1 MTGRRVLVADDDE
14 ITRRVLATVLD
25 LEAFEVTL
33 VEDGDA
39 ALSAMLQAP
48 PDVAVLDHRM
58 PGRTG
63 LEVLAALR
71 ADERTATLPVVLLS
85 GVERAELPG
94 DPIESGASAF
104 VSKPFSPLHLIE
116 VLEQVMDD
124 RSRS

>member
-39 ALSAMLQAP
+39 ALSALLQAP

-104 VSKPFSPLHLIE
+104 VGKPFSPLHLIE

-124 RSRS
+124 RSR